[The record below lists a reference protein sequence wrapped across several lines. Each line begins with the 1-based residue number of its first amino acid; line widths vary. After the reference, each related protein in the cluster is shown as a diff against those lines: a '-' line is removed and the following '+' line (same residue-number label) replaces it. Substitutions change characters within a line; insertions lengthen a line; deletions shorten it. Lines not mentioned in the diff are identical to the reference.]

1 MKLITRVLIVF
12 AGLIFTIDPT
22 AAQRT
27 VDLDA
32 VTIADVNSAFAK
44 GTLTSE
50 RLVQMFL
57 ARIQAFD
64 RQGPLL
70 RSIITVNPNALETA
84 RQLDA
89 ERKAKGPRS
98 ILHGI
103 PIVVKDNIDT
113 ADMPTTGGSALL
125 EGSIPPDDAFVVKKL
140 RAAGAVII
148 AKANLSEF
156 ASAAAHSSLGGQ
168 ILNPHDLTR
177 TPAGSSGG
185 TGVALAAAFAMAG
198 LGTDTGGSVRGPS
211 TSNGIAGLK
220 TTWGLVSRDGVI
232 PLALTFDTVG
242 PMARSVYDVAALL
255 NVLAGV
261 DPADASTKL
270 GDGRATGDYT
280 QSLRLDALKGARL
293 GIARD
298 FMGQDQDV
306 DWAMEAAIDTMRKQG
321 ATVVD
326 VRLPR
331 WLLDAKGE
339 FYTAIRYPEFT
350 AQIADYLA
358 TIGPSYPKN
367 LEQLIERA
375 RRLNRPRDDGA
386 SPNPARWSLMLRE
399 SGSGTLNDHQYTAVR
414 DHALPLVRAILSGV
428 LSANQLDAIVYPT
441 DSRRPQPIAAP
452 AAVPGGGAASGSNL
466 ANLSGFPDLIVPAGF
481 STDDLPIGISFLGPA
496 FSESRLLTIGYSF
509 EQATRVRRL
518 PVHTPLRA
526 GESIAVP

>member
-1 MKLITRVLIVF
+1 MNPSFRVLV
-12 AGLIFTIDPT
+12 AVLALILTVHPL
-22 AAQRT
+22 AAQRA

-32 VTIADVNSAFAK
+32 VTIADLNAAFDK
-44 GTLTSE
+44 GTMTSE
-50 RLVQMFL
+50 RLVQTFL
-57 ARIQAFD
+57 ARIQSFD
-64 RQGPLL
+64 RQGPML
-70 RSIITVNPNALETA
+70 RSVISVNPKAVETA
-84 RQLDA
+84 RALDA
-89 ERKAKGPRS
+89 ERKTKGRRS
-98 ILHGI
+98 ALHGI

-113 ADMPTTGGSALL
+113 ADMATTGGSVLL

-148 AKANLSEF
+148 AKTNLSEF

-177 TPAGSSGG
+177 SPAGSSGG

-211 TSNGIAGLK
+211 TANGIAGLK

-242 PMARSVYDVAALL
+242 PMARSVADVAALL
-255 NVLAGV
+255 NVLVGV

-270 GDGRATGDYT
+270 GDGRAAADYT
-280 QSLRLDALKGARL
+280 QSLRADALKGARL
-293 GIARD
+293 GMARD

-306 DWAMEAAIDTMRKQG
+306 DWVMESAIDTLKKQG

-339 FYTAIRYPEFT
+339 YYTAIRYPEFA
-350 AQIADYLA
+350 AQIADYLSTLA
-358 TIGPSYPKN
+358 PSYPKN
-367 LEQLIERA
+367 LDQLIERA
-375 RRLNRPRDDGA
+375 RRVNAPRSDGA
-386 SPNPARWSLMLRE
+386 SPNPSRWSLMLRE
-399 SGSGTLNDHQYTAVR
+399 SGSGTTKDYQYTSVR

-428 LSANQLDAIVYPT
+428 IAANQLDAIVYPT
-441 DSRRPQPIAAP
+441 DSRRPQPISAP
-452 AAVPGGGAASGSNL
+452 AAPPGGGAASASNL

-481 STDDLPIGISFLGPA
+481 STDDLPIGISFVGAA
-496 FSESRLLTIGYSF
+496 FSEARLLALGYSF
-509 EQATRVRRL
+509 EQATKVRRL
-518 PVHTPLRA
+518 PAHTPLRA
-526 GESIAVP
+526 GESIALP